1 MRKLI
6 KGNKTLEILEN
17 DVLIARIYLSGE
29 KPEEDAAI
37 LATEEARADE
47 VITVNSDAVQ
57 HPEQPGIDYT
67 KSILLPS
74 EE

>member
-17 DVLIARIYLSGE
+17 DILVARIHLSGE

-37 LATEEARADE
+37 LAAEEARADE
-47 VITVNSDAVQ
+47 VITVDSDVVQ
-57 HPEQPGIDYT
+57 HPEQPEIDYT
-67 KSILLPS
+67 KSILLPD
-74 EE
+74 EN

>member
-6 KGNKTLEILEN
+6 KGNKTLEIFED

-37 LATEEARADE
+37 LAAEEARADE
-47 VITVNSDAVQ
+47 VIVVDSDAVQ